1 MEEDSF
7 NEYFAQKNRIFNQIE
22 DNQVILSD
30 DDIILSDDDTHEY
43 NNLDKM
49 EQFDKDYPQYEDND
63 DENDI
68 YIRNLIL
75 NKISD
80 KQLYNNF
87 ITEIPIKQN
96 NNITNKKKNNKMK
109 LSDLDT
115 LMNKIEEDKKPK
127 KFVSK
132 RSQEKSQQIHGIN
145 PVKKIKRTFNPRL
158 VPYFQSNEYKSLQNK
173 SFTLDDFPKL

>member
-49 EQFDKDYPQYEDND
+49 AQFDIDYPIDEDND
-63 DENDI
+63 EENDI

-75 NKISD
+75 NKMSD
-80 KQLYNNF
+80 NQLYNNF
-87 ITEIPIKQN
+87 ITETPIKQN
-96 NNITNKKKNNKMK
+96 NTIKKKNNKMK

-115 LMNKIEEDKKPK
+115 LMNKLEEDKKPK

-132 RSQEKSQQIHGIN
+132 RSQEKIQQIHGINKN

-158 VPYFQSNEYKSLQNK
+158 VPYFQSNEYKALQNK